1 MIKRLLAIICF
12 FSAVTA
18 VSQNFIRPNEWK
30 KYRKEVYGSVG
41 AANFLGDLG
50 GLNKIG
56 TDYSPVDLEFTETR
70 TAFQLGYRYKV
81 AKWFNLSTQFNYL
94 IVRGD
99 DKLTQEKF
107 RSNRNLNFKSNIF
120 ELSGRLEFVYMAN
133 RVGHRYGIKRTLS
146 RRMKN
151 RSWDFTAFV
160 GFGGFYYNPKAR
172 DAKGAWVKLKQ
183 YHTEGQGLEG
193 GPKQYKNYSICI
205 PMGVAYR
212 IYFNRKVCV
221 GLEFNFR
228 KTFTDYIDDVSGM
241 YYDKNEINKAYGPQ
255 AAYFADPNLGHIPGQ
270 TTGYD
275 PTPGTTV
282 KEPQMRGDSKQ
293 KDSYMSLQLTV
304 GYIIKQKRGKTRLRS
319 KF

>member
-12 FSAVTA
+12 FTAVTA

-70 TAFQLGYRYKV
+70 TAFQLGYRYKL

-99 DKLTQEKF
+99 DRLTTEQY

-120 ELSGRLEFVYMAN
+120 ELTGRLEFVYMAN
-133 RVGHRYGIKRTLS
+133 RVGHRYGIKKTLS

-160 GFGGFYYNPKAR
+160 GFGGFYFNPKSR
-172 DAKGAWVKLKQ
+172 DAAGNWVKLRPL
-183 YHTEGQGLEG
+183 HTEGQGLPG
-193 GPKQYKNYSICI
+193 GPQQYKNYSICI

-228 KTFTDYIDDVSGM
+228 KTFTDYIDDVSGV
-241 YYDKNEINKAYGPQ
+241 YYDKNAIAQAYGQQ
-255 AAYFADPNLGHIPGQ
+255 AAYFADPSFGKNPGQ
-270 TTGYD
+270 TYGFDPNDKTGR
-275 PTPGTTV
+275 PA
-282 KEPQMRGDSKQ
+282 EMRGDKKD

>member
-1 MIKRLLAIICF
+1 MIKRLLAILCF
-12 FSAVTA
+12 IALFSVHA
-18 VSQNFIRPNEWK
+18 QNFIRPNEWK

-70 TAFQLGYRYKV
+70 TAFQLGYRYKIL
-81 AKWFNLSTQFNYL
+81 KWLNISTQFNYL

-99 DKLTQEKF
+99 DKLTQEPF
-107 RSNRNLNFKSNIF
+107 RQNRNLNFKSNIF
-120 ELSGRLEFVYMAN
+120 ELSGRIELVYMAN

-151 RSWDFTAFV
+151 RSWDFTFFA
-160 GFGGFYYNPKAR
+160 GIGGFYFNPKAR
-172 DAKGAWVKLKQ
+172 DAKGNWVALRQ
-183 YHTEGQGLEG
+183 FHTEGQGLPG
-193 GPKQYKNYSICI
+193 GPTQYKKFALCI

-228 KTFTDYIDDVSGM
+228 KTFTDYIDDCSSV
-241 YYDKNEINKAYGPQ
+241 YYDKNAIAAAYGGQ
-255 AAYFADPNLGHIPGQ
+255 AAYFADPSLGVNPGQ
-270 TTGYD
+270 TSWYD
-275 PTPGTTV
+275 PVTG
-282 KEPQMRGDSKQ
+282 KEANVRGDAKQ
-293 KDSYMSLQLTV
+293 KDAYMSLQLTV